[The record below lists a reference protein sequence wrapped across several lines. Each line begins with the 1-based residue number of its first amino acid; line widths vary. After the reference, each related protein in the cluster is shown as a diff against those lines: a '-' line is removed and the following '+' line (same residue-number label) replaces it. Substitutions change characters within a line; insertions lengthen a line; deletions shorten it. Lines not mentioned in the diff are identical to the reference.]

1 MADELIIKDFDQYH
15 GSCDQAEALHHFEV
29 EATPVKI
36 PEEENETTEQR
47 AQRLDRQRLENDKVK
62 EQKKFYEAA
71 QREPELATKLY
82 NIREATRNEQPLA
95 TVVHMKVDNEGHPYA
110 KIHHQMSDEEKK
122 LYNKIIHQMADD
134 GKNINAQLIEKMAD
148 GHFSFS
154 IHDGKII
161 FDQMNEAQI
170 ASALMY
176 LYHRGI
182 TNFEFPAGVDK
193 DFVEKYQKAQEIKNQ
208 NPESY
213 QPPKE
218 NHASIGFEYDSE
230 APQVTNGNAAQAA
243 ATPQQSTPT
252 QTQTPAQ
259 QTPAP
264 AATPAKPKPTYDEVV
279 KDFEKWLGDDNQKKV
294 SGLTYFKTGTSLLN
308 GNITFSIYDK
318 PHEDNYKNDGR
329 PDKKG
334 HYTECAYRICLR
346 QDHGKLCGIDYYVPN
361 DGKLPDPVADKL
373 ALMVKAQGALYMK
386 LPKTLAPSDAG
397 VFRNACARAGI
408 IPKGIGINKF
418 HANKMITEAEN
429 NIQDEKAL
437 YKYKGNLGRHLLEL
451 GKNDP
456 KDPRYVLAMS
466 LINQEKLFPLKQ
478 QLEGCL
484 TDKLTKRV
492 EGGKAEEV
500 IGAAQTMKQLFTT
513 ISAQPDMSIGQ
524 LCQKLAPQDRAFE
537 AELLQKLQAVGATDK
552 TASSLDDN
560 QMIALYETL
569 EARNIETAKNTL
581 IDKIKRNG
589 GKDSVDTIVE
599 REVNSANKALNITI
613 NKGLRDKGFKD
624 GFNTIDFGTPTFD
637 IPANTNTNTNNQP
650 APTRS
655 TSRGGASI

>member
-36 PEEENETTEQR
+36 PEAENETTEQR
-47 AQRLDRQRLENDKVK
+47 AQRLDRQRLEDDRVK

-71 QREPELATKLY
+71 KREPELATKLY
-82 NIREATRNEQPLA
+82 NIREASRNEQPPA
-95 TVVHMKVDNEGHPYA
+95 TVVQTQVDDEGHPYL
-110 KIHHQMSDEEKK
+110 KI
-122 LYNKIIHQMADD
+122 YR
-134 GKNINAQLIEKMAD
+134 KMAD
-148 GHFSFS
+148 GFFNFS
-154 IHDGKII
+154 IHDGKIV
-161 FDQMNEAQI
+161 FGQMTEAQM
-170 ASALMY
+170 ADALMY
-176 LYHRGI
+176 MYHRGI

-208 NPESY
+208 NPESH

-218 NHASIGFEYDSE
+218 NHASIGFEYAPE
-230 APQVTNGNAAQAA
+230 APQATNREASQAA
-243 ATPQQSTPT
+243 AQ
-252 QTQTPAQ
+252 Q
-259 QTPAP
+259 QTPTAAPTTPTP
-264 AATPAKPKPTYDEVV
+264 AATPAKPIPTFDEVV
-279 KDFEKWLGDDNQKKV
+279 DDFEKWLGDNNQKKV
-294 SGLTYFKTGTSLLN
+294 KGLTYFSNDPRLLKKIPIIKKLVN
-308 GNITFSIYDK
+308 GDVEFSIYDK

-334 HYTECAYRICLR
+334 HYTECAYRIRLR
-346 QDHGKLCGIDYYVPN
+346 QDHGKLSGIDYYVPN

-418 HANKMITEAEN
+418 HANKMIAEAEN

-456 KDPRYVLAMS
+456 KDPRYTLAMS

-524 LCQKLAPQDRAFE
+524 LCQKLASQDRAFE

-637 IPANTNTNTNNQP
+637 LPTNTNTNSQP
-650 APTRS
+650 TPTRS

>member
-15 GSCDQAEALHHFEV
+15 GSCDQAEALRHFEI
-29 EATPVKI
+29 EATSIKI
-36 PEEENETTEQR
+36 PEAENETAEQR
-47 AQRLDRQRLENDKVK
+47 ALRLERQRLEDDRVK

-71 QREPELATKLY
+71 KREPELATKLY
-82 NIREATRNEQPLA
+82 NIREASRNEQPPA
-95 TVVHMKVDNEGHPYA
+95 TVVQTQVDDDGHPYL
-110 KIHHQMSDEEKK
+110 KI
-122 LYNKIIHQMADD
+122 YR
-134 GKNINAQLIEKMAD
+134 KMAD
-148 GHFSFS
+148 GFFNFT
-154 IHDGKII
+154 IHDGKIV
-161 FDQMNEAQI
+161 FGPMTETQMAD
-170 ASALMY
+170 ALMY
-176 LYHRGI
+176 MYHRGI

-193 DFVEKYQKAQEIKNQ
+193 NFVEKYQKAQEIKNQ
-208 NPESY
+208 NPESH

-243 ATPQQSTPT
+243 APQQQATSAQNTA
-252 QTQTPAQ
+252 QT
-259 QTPAP
+259 P

-279 KDFEKWLGDDNQKKV
+279 KDFEKWLGDDNQKKI

-308 GNITFSIYDK
+308 GNVEFSIYDK

-418 HANKMITEAEN
+418 HANKMIAEAEN

-524 LCQKLAPQDRAFE
+524 LCQKLASQDRAFE

-637 IPANTNTNTNNQP
+637 LPTNTNTNSQP
-650 APTRS
+650 TPTRS
-655 TSRGGASI
+655 TSRGGESM

>member
-15 GSCDQAEALHHFEV
+15 GSCDQAEALRHFEI
-29 EATPVKI
+29 EATSIKI
-36 PEEENETTEQR
+36 PEAENETAEQR
-47 AQRLDRQRLENDKVK
+47 ALRLERQRLEDDRVK

-71 QREPELATKLY
+71 KREPELATKLY
-82 NIREATRNEQPLA
+82 NIREASRNEQPPA
-95 TVVHMKVDNEGHPYA
+95 TVVQTQVDDDGHPYL
-110 KIHHQMSDEEKK
+110 KI
-122 LYNKIIHQMADD
+122 YR
-134 GKNINAQLIEKMAD
+134 KMAD
-148 GHFSFS
+148 GFFNFT
-154 IHDGKII
+154 IPDGKIV
-161 FDQMNEAQI
+161 FGPMTEAQM
-170 ASALMY
+170 ADALMY
-176 LYHRGI
+176 MYHRGI

-193 DFVEKYQKAQEIKNQ
+193 NFVEKYQKAQEIKNQ
-208 NPESY
+208 NPESH

-243 ATPQQSTPT
+243 APQQQATSAQNTA
-252 QTQTPAQ
+252 QT
-259 QTPAP
+259 P

-279 KDFEKWLGDDNQKKV
+279 KDFEKWLGDDNQKKI

-308 GNITFSIYDK
+308 GNVTFSVYDK

-418 HANKMITEAEN
+418 HANKMIAEAEN

-456 KDPRYVLAMS
+456 KDPRYTLAMS

-524 LCQKLAPQDRAFE
+524 LCQKLASQDRAFE

-637 IPANTNTNTNNQP
+637 LPTNTNTNSQP
-650 APTRS
+650 TPTRS

>member
-15 GSCDQAEALHHFEV
+15 GSCDQAEALRHFEV

-36 PEEENETTEQR
+36 PEAENETTEQR

-82 NIREATRNEQPLA
+82 NIREATRNEQPAA

-110 KIHHQMSDEEKK
+110 KITHQMSNEEKE

-134 GKNINAQLIEKMAD
+134 GKNIDAQLIEKMAD

-208 NPESY
+208 NPESH

-243 ATPQQSTPT
+243 APQQQATPT

-264 AATPAKPKPTYDEVV
+264 AATQAKPKPTYDEVV
-279 KDFEKWLGDDNQKKV
+279 KDFEKWLGDDNQKKI

-308 GNITFSIYDK
+308 GNVTFSIYDK

-418 HANKMITEAEN
+418 HANKMLAEAEN
-429 NIQDEKAL
+429 NIQDEDAL
-437 YKYKGNLGRHLLEL
+437 YKYKGKLGKHLLEL
-451 GKNDP
+451 GNHDP
-456 KDPRYVLAMS
+456 KDPRFALAKS
-466 LINQEKLFPLKQ
+466 LIKQEKLFSLKQ
-478 QLEGCL
+478 LLETSL
-484 TDKLTKRV
+484 TDKLNDRIKGQKP
-492 EGGKAEEV
+492 EEIIASAETITQIFCTIANNPDISINEL
-500 IGAAQTMKQLFTT
+500 AESLSKQAQ
-513 ISAQPDMSIGQ
+513 SRSSV
-524 LCQKLAPQDRAFE
+524 
-537 AELLQKLQAVGATDK
+537 LLQKLQETGASGKKAYELNPTQLIAIYDLLEKENIKNAKQNLDK
-552 TASSLDDN
+552 QIYVHKKKDPETVVKETVEDSSR
-560 QMIALYETL
+560 ALNK
-569 EARNIETAKNTL
+569 NI
-581 IDKIKRNG
+581 
-589 GKDSVDTIVE
+589 
-599 REVNSANKALNITI
+599 NKALTNI
-613 NKGLRDKGFKD
+613 GFKND
-624 GFNTIDFGTPTFD
+624 FSTMDFGTRFD
-637 IPANTNTNTNNQP
+637 YTPNIPNTNGRQAT
-650 APTRS
+650 ARS
-655 TSRGGASI
+655 TSRGGASM

>member
-36 PEEENETTEQR
+36 PEAENETTEQR
-47 AQRLDRQRLENDKVK
+47 AQRLDRQRLEDDRVK

-71 QREPELATKLY
+71 KREPELATKLY
-82 NIREATRNEQPLA
+82 NIREASRNEQPPA
-95 TVVHMKVDNEGHPYA
+95 TVVQTQVDDEGHPYL
-110 KIHHQMSDEEKK
+110 KI
-122 LYNKIIHQMADD
+122 YR
-134 GKNINAQLIEKMAD
+134 KMAD
-148 GHFSFS
+148 GFFNFT
-154 IHDGKII
+154 IHDGKIV
-161 FDQMNEAQI
+161 FGPMTEAQM
-170 ASALMY
+170 ADALMY
-176 LYHRGI
+176 MYHRGI

-208 NPESY
+208 NPESH

-218 NHASIGFEYDSE
+218 NHASIGFEYAPE
-230 APQVTNGNAAQAA
+230 APQATNREASQAA
-243 ATPQQSTPT
+243 AQ
-252 QTQTPAQ
+252 Q
-259 QTPAP
+259 QTPTAAPTTPTP
-264 AATPAKPKPTYDEVV
+264 AATPAKPIPTFDEVV
-279 KDFEKWLGDDNQKKV
+279 DDFEKWLGDNNQKKIK
-294 SGLTYFKTGTSLLN
+294 GLTYFSNDSRLLKKIPIIKKLVN
-308 GNITFSIYDK
+308 GDVEFSIYDK

-334 HYTECAYRICLR
+334 HYTECAYRIRLR
-346 QDHGKLCGIDYYVPN
+346 QDHGKLSGIDYYVPN

-456 KDPRYVLAMS
+456 KDPRYTLAMS

-478 QLEGCL
+478 QLETCL
-484 TDKLTKRV
+484 TDKLNERIKGRKP
-492 EGGKAEEV
+492 EEIIAAAE
-500 IGAAQTMKQLFTT
+500 T
-513 ISAQPDMSIGQ
+513 ISQIFCTIADNPDMSINS
-524 LCQKLAPQDRAFE
+524 LAQKLSEQANSPRLTA
-537 AELLQKLQAVGATDK
+537 LLTQKLQELGAGGK
-552 TASSLDDN
+552 TASQLDASQLVAIYD
-560 QMIALYETL
+560 LL
-569 EARNIETAKNTL
+569 EKKNIENAKEHL
-581 IDKIKRNG
+581 DKEISTHKKQDPETVIQNAVKSSSR
-589 GKDSVDTIVE
+589 
-599 REVNSANKALNITI
+599 ALNQNI
-613 NKGLRDKGFKD
+613 NKTLANIGFKND
-624 GFNTIDFGTPTFD
+624 FSTMDFGTRFD
-637 IPANTNTNTNNQP
+637 YTPNIPNTNGRQATVQP
-650 APTRS
+650 